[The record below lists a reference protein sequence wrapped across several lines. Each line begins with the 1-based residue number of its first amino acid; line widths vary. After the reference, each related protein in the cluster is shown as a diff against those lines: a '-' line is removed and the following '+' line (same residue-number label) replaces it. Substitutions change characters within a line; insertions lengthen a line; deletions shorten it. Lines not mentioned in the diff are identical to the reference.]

1 LNKILEQIDDGHY
14 NKVKAGL
21 LGYNFGTES

>member
-1 LNKILEQIDDGHY
+1 VTFCGAQCS
-14 NKVKAGL
+14 KVVAGL